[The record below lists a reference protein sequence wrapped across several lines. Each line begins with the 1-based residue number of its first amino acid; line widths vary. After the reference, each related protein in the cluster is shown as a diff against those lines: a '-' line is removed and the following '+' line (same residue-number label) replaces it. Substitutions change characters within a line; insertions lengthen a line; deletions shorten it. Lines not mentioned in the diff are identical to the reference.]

1 MAGAAH
7 EVEQHGKSQRA
18 AERAGHDRHAD
29 RPVVDVQAGAVRRKP
44 ALLYDMTAKNSASRA
59 VWRTLPLL
67 MPYRPGNRARNVT
80 DSMMNVVVMTTVS
93 TPRIS
98 LSFVVPSSLAVSSL
112 CVAFM

>member
-1 MAGAAH
+1 
-7 EVEQHGKSQRA
+7 
-18 AERAGHDRHAD
+18 
-29 RPVVDVQAGAVRRKP
+29 
-44 ALLYDMTAKNSASRA
+44 MT

>member
-1 MAGAAH
+1 MRLSSTGNPSVPQNALAMIGMPTA
-7 EVEQHGKSQRA
+7 QLLTC
-18 AERAGHDRHAD
+18 
-29 RPVVDVQAGAVRRKP
+29 RPAPSGVKP

>member
-1 MAGAAH
+1 MADIA
-7 EVEQHGKSQRA
+7 
-18 AERAGHDRHAD
+18 
-29 RPVVDVQAGAVRRKP
+29 PVDAVQA
-44 ALLYDMTAKNSASRA
+44 
-59 VWRTLPLL
+59 
-67 MPYRPGNRARNVT
+67 GNRARNVT

>member
-1 MAGAAH
+1 
-7 EVEQHGKSQRA
+7 
-18 AERAGHDRHAD
+18 
-29 RPVVDVQAGAVRRKP
+29 
-44 ALLYDMTAKNSASRA
+44 
-59 VWRTLPLL
+59 